1 MVRFTLKQC
10 AYFLA
15 VVEHGGIAQA
25 ARSLNISQPAVS
37 QALDKLE
44 EQYGFRLLHRHHARG
59 TEVTSEGRAFADH
72 CRTLMETAESV
83 ERKAK
88 AISAQLAGVI
98 RFGCFHTIAPFHLA
112 RIVKSYR
119 AGHRQVDIVPSEL
132 MQDDIISGLEKDRL
146 DLALTYDMGLDDERL
161 DWIEVCRLSPFALF
175 ASSHP
180 MAGEPSVSL
189 ADLADE
195 PFVMFDGAS
204 SREYFQS
211 VLEEGGIDPPVAFNS
226 SSMESVRCAVAN
238 GMGFSLTVMRPG
250 HSATYDGGTV
260 AAVPIRG
267 KSVPISLVLA
277 SKKHRASSGLIDSF
291 EGFCLSECRRT
302 GHHMSPV

>member
-15 VVEHGGIAQA
+15 VVERGGIAQA
-25 ARSLNISQPAVS
+25 SRSLNISQPAVS

-59 TEVTSEGRAFADH
+59 TEVTPEGRAFAVY
-72 CRTLMETAESV
+72 CRSLMETAEGV

-88 AISAQLAGVI
+88 SIAAQLAGLI
-98 RFGCFHTIAPFHLA
+98 RFGCFHTIAPFYLA

-132 MQDDIISGLEKDRL
+132 MQEDIISGLETDRL
-146 DLALTYDMGLDDERL
+146 DLALTYDMGLDDKRL
-161 DWIEVCRLSPFALF
+161 DWIEVSRLSPFVLL
-175 ASSHP
+175 ASNHP
-180 MAGEPSVSL
+180 MAGARSIGL

-211 VLEEGGIDPPVAFNS
+211 VLKAGRIDPPVAFNS

-238 GMGFSLTVMRPG
+238 GMGFSLTVMKPG
-250 HSATYDGGTV
+250 HSETYDGGTV

-267 KSVPISLVLA
+267 KAHPISLVLA
-277 SKKHRASSGLIDSF
+277 SKRHRSPSPLIDSF
-291 EGFCLSECRRT
+291 EEFCLSECRRT
-302 GHHMSPV
+302 DR

>member
-25 ARSLNISQPAVS
+25 ARSLNISQPAVP

-59 TEVTSEGRAFADH
+59 TELTPEGRAFAGS
-72 CRTLMETAESV
+72 CQALMETAESV
-83 ERKAK
+83 ERKARSI
-88 AISAQLAGVI
+88 AAQRAGII
-98 RFGCFHTIAPFHLA
+98 RFGCFHTIAPFYLA
-112 RIVKSYR
+112 RIVNAYR
-119 AGHRQVDIVPSEL
+119 ADHPQVDIVPSEL
-132 MQDDIISGLEKDRL
+132 MQEDVISRLDTDRL
-146 DLALTYDMGLDDERL
+146 DLALTYDMGLDGKRL
-161 DWIEVCRLSPFALF
+161 DWIEVARLSPVVLL

-180 MAGEPSVSL
+180 MAGKSSVDL

-211 VLEEGGIDPPVAFNS
+211 VLKEGRIDPPVAFNS
-226 SSMESVRCAVAN
+226 SSMESARCAVAN

-267 KSVPISLVLA
+267 NSVPISLVLA
-277 SKKHRASSGLIDSF
+277 SKKHRSPSGLIDSF
-291 EGFCLSECRRT
+291 EEFCLSVCRR
-302 GHHMSPV
+302 SEQQADPS